1 MPEFELPETP
11 ETPESHKERTVG
23 LIIAAI
29 AVILA
34 IVTHVG
40 NEIQKEEV
48 LAHIDA
54 TDQYSY
60 YQAKKVRA
68 SQLDLNTDMIQLG
81 YDRLSSAGQVQA
93 TQVMAHLADDGGK
106 IKEGADDKVREAA
119 RLAARANVLDIGEI
133 ALQISVVLCSITI
146 LTEQG
151 LFVRLGVAVAGAG
164 ILIAAWVIFLMN

>member
-1 MPEFELPETP
+1 
-11 ETPESHKERTVG
+11 
-23 LIIAAI
+23 
-29 AVILA
+29 
-34 IVTHVG
+34 
-40 NEIQKEEV
+40 
-48 LAHIDA
+48 
-54 TDQYSY
+54 
-60 YQAKKVRA
+60 VRA

-93 TQVMAHLADDGGK
+93 TQVMADYVAQKKHLADDGGK